1 MQHKEKKILL
11 LVEGKSLEAQLF
23 SKILECF
30 PEINVEKKNIVIY
43 NTNLFALNQEL
54 TKEFGEKW
62 YEEEIDFLG
71 FLKSS
76 SITKDQI
83 RNLQNEQDGS
93 LKLETLSFTD
103 IFLVF
108 DYERQDHLFDV
119 NRIKNM
125 LKFWNESTENGLLY
139 INYPM
144 IEAYKHLQEPL
155 PDTGYLTKKCNCSIL
170 FSKENKKNKY
180 KQIVGTESSFTDI
193 KKYSRQLIQQ
203 FVIHNLCKASAITT
217 GTTEISHSI
226 AKQYWDNR
234 NYVEILDVENLCS
247 SCEQTGF
254 VYVLATCLFFI
265 PEYNSCLI
273 FDN

>member
-1 MQHKEKKILL
+1 MQRKEKRILL

-203 FVIHNLCKASAITT
+203 FVIHNLCKASAITI